1 MPHALAAGALVQRL
15 ETAATGLSPEIA
27 RERLRQYGPNRL
39 SERRGHGPFLRFLL
53 QFHNVLIYILL
64 AAAGITAL
72 LGHWVDTG
80 VIVGVVVINAIVG
93 FLQEGKAEKAL
104 AAIRRMLS
112 VKAVVLRAGRQL
124 TIPAEEL
131 VPGDV
136 VRVQSGDRVP
146 ADLRLLRVKNL
157 RLDEASLTGES
168 LPVEKQVEPVDAQ
181 APLGDRSCMAYSGTF
196 VTYGQGSGVV
206 VATGDATELGRI
218 SELLSEVEQLET
230 PLLRKI
236 ASFGRWLSVVILVI
250 AALTFVLGTL
260 LRGYPPV
267 EMFMAAVGL
276 AVAAIPEGL
285 PAIITITLAIGVQRM
300 ARRNAI
306 VRVLPAV
313 EALGSVTVICSDKT
327 GTLTRNEMTVQS
339 LATGTHLYET
349 SGVGYQPHGQFLRDG
364 QPVEPAAPPELIEL
378 VRAGLLCNDAAL
390 RSHEGQWLI
399 DGDPTEGALVVAA
412 AKAGLERS
420 LENEM
425 LPRTD
430 VIPFESEHRFMAT
443 LHHDHAGHGF
453 VYLKGAPERVLDMC
467 THVRVAGEDR
477 PLRHSDWHA
486 RIERMA
492 ARGQRVL
499 ALAFRAATPGRREL
513 GFDDVAEG
521 LTLLGLIGM
530 IDPPREEAIRA
541 VAACRTA
548 GIRVKMITGDHA
560 VTAAAV
566 AAPLGIGEVADA
578 ASLPRD
584 PRLVPIGEVAD
595 ATDHMAGRTSEASRA
610 SVTSRDPRL
619 APIGD
624 GKRVLTGA
632 EIERMDDAV
641 LRATVANVDV
651 YARVSPEHKLRLVQA
666 LQANGEIV
674 AMTGD
679 GVNDAPALKRADI
692 GVAMGVTGTEVAKEA
707 ADIVLA
713 DDNFASIVN
722 AVEEGRTIYDNLRK
736 TLLFMMPTNAG
747 EAFTLIVAIALGL
760 VLPILPVQIL
770 WVNMVTAV
778 TLALALAFDPTEPDT
793 MRRPPRDPRAPI
805 FSRYF
810 LWRTLL
816 VTAVVVAGT
825 LGMFLWEQ
833 SRGESVEAARTAAV
847 NTLVMFEAVYLLNT
861 RFLLAP
867 SWPWRALAG
876 NPWVPASIVL
886 VLGLQL
892 LYTYAPFMQALFH
905 SAPLD
910 AGAWGRIVLIALTVY
925 LVVEIEKA
933 LVRAAGWKVL

>member
-1 MPHALAAGALVQRL
+1 MQTQSNHRLEVPHALAAGALVQRL
-15 ETAATGLSPEIA
+15 ETAETGLSPEIA
-27 RERLRQYGPNRL
+27 RERLQQYGLNRL
-39 SERRGHGPFLRFLL
+39 SERRGHGPLLRFLL

-80 VIVGVVVINAIVG
+80 VIVGVVVINAMVG

-124 TIPAEEL
+124 TIPAEDL

-181 APLGDRSCMAYSGTF
+181 APLGDRTCMAYSGTF

-206 VATGDATELGRI
+206 VATGDVTELGRI
-218 SELLSEVEQLET
+218 SELLSEVERLET

-236 ASFGRWLSVVILVI
+236 AAFGRWLSVVILVI

-300 ARRNAI
+300 AQRNAI

-349 SGVGYQPHGQFLRDG
+349 SGIGYQPHGQFLRG
-364 QPVEPAAPPELIEL
+364 SQPVEPAAEPELIEL

-412 AKAGLERS
+412 AKAGLERA

-425 LPRTD
+425 RPRTD
-430 VIPFESEHRFMAT
+430 VVPFESEHRFMAT

-467 THVRVAGEDR
+467 TLERIAGEDR

-499 ALAFRAATPGRREL
+499 ALAFRAAAPGQREL

-566 AAPLGIGEVADA
+566 AAPLGIGD
-578 ASLPRD
+578 
-584 PRLVPIGEVAD
+584 
-595 ATDHMAGRTSEASRA
+595 GRT
-610 SVTSRDPRL
+610 VV
-619 APIGD
+619 G
-624 GKRVLTGA
+624 GA
-632 EIERMDDAV
+632 EIERMDDAA
-641 LRATVANVDV
+641 LRATAARVDV

-736 TLLFMMPTNAG
+736 TLLFIMPTNG
-747 EAFTLIVAIALGL
+747 GQAFTLIVAIALGL

-833 SRGESVEAARTAAV
+833 SRGESLEAARTAAV

-867 SWPWRALAG
+867 AWPWRALAG
-876 NPWVPASIVL
+876 NPYVPLSIVL

-892 LYTYAPFMQALFH
+892 LYTYAPFMQTLFH

-910 AGAWGRIVLIALTVY
+910 AGAWGRIVLIALSIYVI
-925 LVVEIEKA
+925 VEVEKA